1 MNTVTVTTSTFV
13 AYVKNGV
20 VNLAKCARTGRFM
33 KRATVQ
39 AIIDNIASL
48 QQIKNTLSQAGA
60 VAEVVHQLNI
70 TMKKENGVR
79 IAPAF
84 LIEAI
89 LGYPSVFDKRYFW

>member
-1 MNTVTVTTSTFV
+1 MNTVTVTTRAFV

-20 VNLAKCARTGRFM
+20 VNLAKCASTGRFM

-39 AIIDNIASL
+39 AIIDNIKTL
-48 QQIKNTLSQAGA
+48 QNIKNGMSQSGA
-60 VAEVVHQLNI
+60 VAEVVEQMNI

-79 IAPAF
+79 IPPAF